1 MVIAPHPDDD
11 VLIASGI
18 VSHANAR
25 GDEVKII
32 FMTNGDVYG
41 VTDGL
46 RRQNEAVAGQVL
58 FLGTAEND
66 LIFLGYPD
74 GGLQPMYANYL
85 SVSSSYLGRNGRT
98 ETYGARG
105 LGRVDYHTYRTGA
118 PALYNRP
125 NIIADLQS
133 IIASYLPDHIL
144 TLSQYDRHP
153 DHSTTNQ
160 LVKLAISAVMAAHPE
175 YNPTLHTTIVWMD
188 NSGLPPV
195 WPELANPTT
204 YHVAPSNLPA
214 ALSWQSRESI
224 DVPAAMQTP
233 ILSINA
239 KYHAIDQHQAGAQ
252 TYLGRFIHKDE
263 IFWAERLG
271 SGPLPLHIDAGFDQ
285 TAPINTT
292 VRLNGAASFDPSGGV
307 LAYQWRQVR
316 GPSIAL
322 SGASTATPT
331 VIPPA
336 SLPLNQVLNFE
347 LVVSDINGA
356 NATLPDLVA
365 VTFTASAPNP
375 GNTNAAQTNS
385 SGGGGGAMGLMWLA
399 ILSAVAGRRCR
410 RNVIV
415 QSASSV

>member
-32 FMTNGDVYG
+32 FMTNGDVHG

-58 FLGTAEND
+58 FLGTVEND

-74 GGLQPMYANYL
+74 GGLQPMCANYL
-85 SVSSSYLGRNGRT
+85 SLTSSYLGSNGRI

-125 NIIADLQS
+125 NIIGDLQS
-133 IIASYLPDHIL
+133 VIASYLPDHIL
-144 TLSQYDRHP
+144 TLSQYDRHA

-160 LVKLAISAVMAAHPE
+160 LVKLATSAVMAAQPD
-175 YNPTLHTTIVWMD
+175 YQPTLHTTIVWLD
-188 NSGLPPV
+188 NSSLPPA
-195 WPELANPTT
+195 WPQPANPTT
-204 YHVAPSNLPA
+204 YHVTAPNFPA
-214 ALSWQSRESI
+214 ALSWQRRESI
-224 DVPAAMQTP
+224 DVPVAMQAP
-233 ILSINA
+233 MLSINA

-292 VRLNGAASFDPSGGV
+292 VRLNGTASFDPSGEE
-307 LAYQWRQVR
+307 LTYQWRQVR
-316 GPSIAL
+316 GPAVAL
-322 SGASTATPT
+322 SGSSTASPT

-365 VTFTASAPNP
+365 VTFTDSAPNP
-375 GNTNAAQTNS
+375 VNTNAAQTSS
-385 SGGGGGAMGLMWLA
+385 SGGGGGAIEWMWLA
-399 ILSAVAGRRCR
+399 ILSAVAGYRYRYRCR
-410 RNVIV
+410 
-415 QSASSV
+415 